1 MQLNLDQEFM
11 KVLCKQVDD
20 QSEFSLMVNHLGLNA
35 SFESHLVLEK
45 PSNLTVSEEDEDN
58 FLYFSIINLSGFLAS
73 F

>member
-20 QSEFSLMVNHLGLNA
+20 QSEFSLMINKLGLDP

-45 PSNLTVSEEDEDN
+45 PQNLKVSEEDEDDY
-58 FLYFSIINLSGFLAS
+58 LYYSIINLSGFLAS